1 MHDPCACNPPLVWDE
16 EEKAYYSFFLSY
28 DGKTKRIIWMSKPI
42 GTMTTINYRRGE
54 RKRKERMEKKKEEET
69 CAENQQKVHV
79 KG

>member
-54 RKRKERMEKKKEEET
+54 RKRKERMEKEKEKKIAPKT
-69 CAENQQKVHV
+69 NRKCM
-79 KG
+79 